1 MAAERLKLST
11 LLGNYPNAM
20 ALKNAEVTSDLIAFD
35 FADVKVSNTAFKPLV
50 REARFDV
57 GELAIVTFLQAKTYG
72 KPYVLIPATVLGRGQ
87 HHTIAYNPRR
97 GPLKA
102 SDLTRKRVGVR
113 AYTQTTGAWVR
124 GFLADDYGVDPA
136 KVHWVTFED
145 PHLAEYKDPDFVTRA
160 PASKNLVQMLLD
172 GELDAAIVGDKLP
185 DPQLAPLIPDADAVA
200 RQWAQTHG
208 GVPINHMMVVR
219 DTISQSRPGVVQEI
233 YRMLRESR
241 RAVPPPADGSAL
253 DPWRFGVEANR
264 RSLEIIIDY
273 SFRQKLIPR
282 IFSVD
287 ELFDDCTRVDLS
299 CTGGPSE

>member
-1 MAAERLKLST
+1 MTSTAEKIQLHT
-11 LLGNYPNAM
+11 LLGSYPNAM
-20 ALKNAEVTSDLIAFD
+20 ALKSGAVTSGLIDFD

-50 REARFDV
+50 REAKFDV
-57 GELAIVTFLQAKTYG
+57 GELAIVTFLQAKVYG

-87 HHTIAYNPRR
+87 HHTIAYNPQR
-97 GPLKA
+97 GPLSA
-102 SDLTRKRVGVR
+102 SDLTGKRVGVR

-124 GFLADDYGVDPA
+124 GFLADDYGVDTA

-160 PASKNLVQMLLD
+160 PGGKNLTQMLLD

-185 DPQLAPLIPDADAVA
+185 DPRLAPLIPDADTVA
-200 RQWAQTHG
+200 RKWAQTHG

-219 DTISQSRPGVVQEI
+219 DTISKSRPDAVKEI
-233 YRMLRESR
+233 YRMLRDSR
-241 RAVPPPADGSAL
+241 RAVPPPPDNGVR

-264 RSLEIIIDY
+264 GSLDIIIDY

-282 IFSVD
+282 KFSVD
-287 ELFDDCTRVDLS
+287 ELFDDCTRKL
-299 CTGGPSE
+299 T

>member
-1 MAAERLKLST
+1 VTSSVEKTKLYT
-11 LLGNYPNAM
+11 LLGDYPNTM
-20 ALKNAEVTSDLIAFD
+20 ALKKDEVTSNVIDLS

-50 REARFDV
+50 REAKFDL
-57 GELAIVTFLQAKTYG
+57 GELAIVTYLQAKAYG

-87 HHTIAYNPRR
+87 HHTIAYNPQR
-97 GPLKA
+97 GPLNA
-102 SDLTRKRVGVR
+102 TDLMGKRVGVR

-124 GFLADDYGVDPA
+124 GFLADDYGVDPT

-145 PHLAEYKDPDFVTRA
+145 PHLAEFEDPGFVTRA
-160 PASKNLVQMLLD
+160 PESKTLAQMLLD

-185 DPQLAPLIPDADAVA
+185 DPRLAPLIPDADAVA
-200 RQWAQTHG
+200 RKWAEMHG

-219 DTISQSRPGVVQEI
+219 DTISRYRPDLVKEI

-241 RAVPPPADGSAL
+241 RAVPPPPDGSVL

-282 IFSVD
+282 IFSVE
-287 ELFDDCTRVDLS
+287 ELFDDCTRALV
-299 CTGGPSE
+299 

>member
-1 MAAERLKLST
+1 LYT
-11 LLGNYPNAM
+11 LLGNYPNTM
-20 ALKNAEVTSDLIAFD
+20 ALKKGEVTSNIIDLD

-50 REARFDV
+50 REAKFDLA
-57 GELAIVTFLQAKTYG
+57 ELAIVTYLQAKAYG

-87 HHTIAYNPRR
+87 HHTIAYNPQR
-97 GPLKA
+97 GPLNA
-102 SDLTRKRVGVR
+102 SDLMGKRVGVR

-124 GFLADDYGVDPA
+124 GFLADDYGIDPT

-145 PHLAEYKDPDFVTRA
+145 PHLAEFKDPGFVTRA
-160 PASKNLVQMLLD
+160 PESKTLVQMLLD
-172 GELDAAIVGDKLP
+172 GELDAAIVGDNLP
-185 DPQLAPLIPDADAVA
+185 DPRLAPLIPDADAVA
-200 RQWAQTHG
+200 RKWAEMHG

-219 DTISQSRPGVVQEI
+219 GTISNSRPDLVKEI

-241 RAVPPPADGSAL
+241 RAVPPPDGGVL

-264 RSLEIIIDY
+264 ASLEIIIDY

-287 ELFDDCTRVDLS
+287 ELFDDCTRALV
-299 CTGGPSE
+299 